1 MSILSTISS
10 MAVSGIWKVGAIATL
25 VVAAGAGGG
34 WALAAHER
42 NVARAQVEKL
52 HTENGDLKA
61 AMKEQNIAVG
71 AMAASTA
78 EAVRRREAAEKAAAG
93 AIARAPARA
102 AAVSASTAP
111 DCAGVLNEAW
121 KGWK

>member
-25 VVAAGAGGG
+25 VVAAGAFGG
-34 WALAAHER
+34 WALAAHDR

-61 AMKEQNIAVG
+61 AMTEQNIAVG

-121 KGWK
+121 EGWK